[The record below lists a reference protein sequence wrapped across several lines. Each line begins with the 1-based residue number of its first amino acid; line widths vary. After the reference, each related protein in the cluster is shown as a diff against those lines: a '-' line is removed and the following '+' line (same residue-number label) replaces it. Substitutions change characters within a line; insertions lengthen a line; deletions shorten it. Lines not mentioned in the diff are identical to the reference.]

1 MSTTGN
7 SSSLNF
13 STSSPEGI
21 GGNPGMIQDSPNGS
35 RSSSVRSVRTH
46 SKKVTS
52 KERPS
57 SALARAGQ
65 TTNRNRSPVVRPK
78 SVFRHQDPNDLPFSA
93 GFSNTGP
100 ADGQSGQTGTV
111 YNQQAVYVAP
121 GTDPEVMRQAAT
133 EVLSAKER
141 ENMTKAEAERLVSS
155 ATLHAQVVES
165 QAAQYAS
172 EVRSNAAKEA
182 AQTIAQV
189 QSQAATYVAIATTE
203 AAQTVANVQAS
214 AAQFMMERERELM
227 KQFSLREK
235 ELLDQVQKLHQNLAD
250 VQAQSTAPSLGLN
263 AAELNRKIETIAERL
278 TLF

>member
-1 MSTTGN
+1 M
-7 SSSLNF
+7 
-13 STSSPEGI
+13 
-21 GGNPGMIQDSPNGS
+21 
-35 RSSSVRSVRTH
+35 
-46 SKKVTS
+46 
-52 KERPS
+52 
-57 SALARAGQ
+57 
-65 TTNRNRSPVVRPK
+65 
-78 SVFRHQDPNDLPFSA
+78 
-93 GFSNTGP
+93 
-100 ADGQSGQTGTV
+100 
-111 YNQQAVYVAP
+111 
-121 GTDPEVMRQAAT
+121 
-133 EVLSAKER
+133 
-141 ENMTKAEAERLVSS
+141 VSS

-189 QSQAATYVAIATTE
+189 QSQAATYVASATTE

-263 AAELNRKIETIAERL
+263 AAELNTKIETIAERL
-278 TLF
+278 TLFESQMMDGIIGLENQMLTILERLANIENWEVDETGEPHPDDEEELVPVVGSQPGGLRLDQESSADPAEDQGTLEDSCIRWKDVAAV